1 MEINSFFEKLDLKK
15 PADCF
20 YNTFLDA
27 QKEYSESGVF
37 FLEDDF
43 IEEVNS
49 VCGCFPDFCN
59 QLKEAAALARKNS
72 DIALYALFVYKAMLD
87 RENFKK
93 HLAEFTFPVG
103 STKDYDFL
111 PLLIMLPSIPGLYNN
126 LKAHNIPEDIIKATL
141 RQYELCIYLFE
152 ERFDRPGFDKRY
164 FDHMQLYVDAQV
176 LNIDRLRFQMIE
188 SLENPI
194 IVLENNEKELAVLF
208 NGENINSHGMIKGTP
223 PAEKNNN
230 CFYAEVKETDSC
242 FIGYRVTDAGVVSIS
257 PESFPKDQWKVV
269 LKQGDKVISVHI
281 PKNGALTKEA
291 CEASYQRARQVFK
304 DCYPDFNYKAFHC
317 HTWMFDPQLK
327 EFLSPNSN
335 ILMFRKKYTLFPG
348 KTEGTDVFNFV
359 FKLKFKEYK
368 DMPEDTSL
376 QRAIKHHYLDGKY
389 IYEFEG
395 IFL

>member
-15 PADCF
+15 PANCF

-49 VCGCFPDFCN
+49 VCGCFSDFCN
-59 QLKEAAALARKNS
+59 QLKEAAALARQNS

-87 RENFKK
+87 RENFKRY
-93 HLAEFTFPVG
+93 LAEFTFPVG

-111 PLLIMLPSIPGLYNN
+111 PLLIMLPSIPGLYET
-126 LKAHNIPEDIIKATL
+126 LKAHNVPQDIIRATL
-141 RQYELCIYLFE
+141 RQYEDCVYLFE

-188 SLENPI
+188 NLESPI
-194 IVLENNEKELAVLF
+194 IVLENKENELAILF
-208 NGENINSHGMIKGTP
+208 NGENIDSRGMIKGTP
-223 PAEKNNN
+223 PTEEDSS
-230 CFYAEVKETDSC
+230 CFYAEVKETDDC
-242 FIGYRVTDAGVVSIS
+242 FIGYRATENGIVANT
-257 PESFPKDQWKVV
+257 PESFSKSEWKVV
-269 LKQGDKVISVHI
+269 LKQGECVVGVHI
-281 PKNGALTKEA
+281 PKNGALTQEA
-291 CEASYQRARQVFK
+291 CEASYQRAREVFK
-304 DCYPDFNYKAFHC
+304 NCYPDFNYRAFHC
-317 HTWMFDPQLK
+317 HTWLFDPQLK
-327 EFLSPNSN
+327 NFLPPESK
-335 ILMFRKKYTLFPG
+335 ILAFQKKYTLFPG
-348 KTEGTDVFNFV
+348 ETEGTDVFNFV
-359 FKLKFKEYK
+359 FKLRFKEYA

-376 QRAIKHHYLDGKY
+376 QRAIKKHYLDGKY
-389 IYEFEG
+389 IYEFDG